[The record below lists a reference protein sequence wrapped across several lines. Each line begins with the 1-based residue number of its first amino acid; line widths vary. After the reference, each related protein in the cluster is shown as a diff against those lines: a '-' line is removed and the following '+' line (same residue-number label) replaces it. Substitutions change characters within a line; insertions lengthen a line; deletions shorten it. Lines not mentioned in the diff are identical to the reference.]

1 MDEKEFLLLVKKH
14 SGIIHK
20 VIFLYVDD
28 PDDKRDLYQEILLQA
43 WKSIARFKRDST
55 FSTWLYRVALN
66 TVLTHNRK
74 ETNNKE
80 LKNSYEV
87 KEYETPKSSENSDR
101 LLYAIKQLDDI
112 NKTIVML
119 HLEDYSNDE
128 ISVVTG
134 LSKGNVSVKLHRI
147 KTQLINKLTGANR
160 E

>member
-28 PDDKRDLYQEILLQA
+28 PQDKKDLYQEVLLQT
-43 WKSIARFKRDST
+43 WKSITRFKRDST

-66 TVLTHNRK
+66 TVLTHRRK
-74 ETNNKE
+74 ETNIKE
-80 LKNSYEV
+80 LKNSYII
-87 KEYETPKSSENSDR
+87 KEYEAPMSSENSDS
-101 LLYAIKQLDDI
+101 LLSAIKQMDDI

-128 ISVVTG
+128 ISDITG

-147 KTQLINKLTGANR
+147 KAELTRKLQNSK
-160 E
+160 